1 VRGGAPPGDTLGEM
15 TEQLAA
21 VDHEALQRRTLNV
34 LRIAVVPGQAAIAG
48 VVAVVSLLGKDM
60 LGSDRLAGLGSAA
73 FPMGSAIIAI
83 PLAAMMRRRG
93 RRPALVMALTLG
105 MFGSA
110 IAATGGQL
118 RWFWLFIVGM
128 MVFGCGQAAT
138 LQARYVAADLAEPDD
153 RAKAIGAVVWIG
165 TLGAVFGPMV
175 TPLQKEVGTW
185 FGLDE
190 FIGPYLFA
198 GMLFGVGAV
207 VYWRFL
213 RPDPLV
219 VVGGT
224 DPHAER
230 TRPLVQ
236 VRASYKVIRTS
247 PGAMLGLV
255 AMAASQAAMVGVMTM
270 TPPHMKDH
278 GHTDL
283 SAYVIAFHIFG
294 MYGLAPWVGRFV
306 GRVGAVRAIQAGAVV
321 LGAGTVAAVIAGYV
335 PAMVFIGL
343 FLLGLGWNLGLI
355 GGTTLLTASVPVGAR
370 VEAQGTGDL
379 TLSLCGATAAFGSGF
394 VKHAAGYHI
403 LADVATG
410 VAAGLLVF
418 AWLTSARMT
427 RGGVVAAA

>member
-1 VRGGAPPGDTLGEM
+1 M
-15 TEQLAA
+15 SEQA
-21 VDHEALQRRTLNV
+21 ELQRRTLNV
-34 LRIAVVPGQAAIAG
+34 LRVAVVPGQAAVAG
-48 VVAVVSLLGKDM
+48 VVAVVSLLGKDL

-73 FPMGSAIIAI
+73 FTLGSAMIAI

-105 MFGSA
+105 LVGSVV
-110 IAATGGQL
+110 AATGGQL

-128 MVFGCGQAAT
+128 TIFGCGQAAT

-153 RAKAIGAVVWIG
+153 RATAIGAIVWIG
-165 TLGAVFGPMV
+165 TLGAVIGPLF
-175 TPLQKEVGTW
+175 TPFQKRVGTW

-198 GMLFGVGAV
+198 GLLFGVGAL
-207 VYWRFL
+207 VYLRFL

-219 VVGGT
+219 AIGGT

-236 VRASYKVIRTS
+236 LRQSYGAISES
-247 PGAMLGLV
+247 PGALLGLV

-278 GHTDL
+278 DHADL
-283 SAYVIAFHIFG
+283 SAYVIAIHIFG

-306 GRVGAVRAIQAGAVV
+306 KRVGAVRAIQTGAVV
-321 LGAGTVAAVIAGYV
+321 LGAGTIVSVVAGYV
-335 PAMVFIGL
+335 PVMIFVGL

-355 GGTTLLTASVPVGAR
+355 GGTTLLTASVPASAR

-379 TLSLCGATAAFGSGF
+379 TLSLCGAAAAFGSGF
-394 VKHAAGYHI
+394 VKQAAGYHI

-410 VAAGLLVF
+410 VAAALLAY
-418 AWLTSARMT
+418 AWFTQARMT
-427 RGGVVAAA
+427 RVGMPAAA